1 MHVKLHPTFADT
13 RSGQA
18 AKAITSACVHCGLCL
33 PTCPTYLDS
42 RDERDSPRGR
52 IYLIKNLL
60 ETGEASS
67 QTQLHLDR
75 CLTCRSCETHCP
87 SGMQYGELIDIGR
100 DLMEQAAPRPA
111 APRVLRWLLRFILS
125 RPRLLQLGLAVAQF
139 LRPLLPAGLRRKV
152 PLRQIQKA
160 LPAHQHARKMLIFQ
174 GCVQSAATPNTNDA
188 VYRVLDRLGISL
200 IQAPKAGCC
209 GAVNY
214 HLAAHADGLDN
225 MRRNIDAWWPY
236 IQHHGAEAI
245 ISSASGCGAMLVDYG
260 RLLADD
266 ADYAKKAQRVSQ
278 LSRDIGEI
286 LIDEDISSLP
296 ISAQVGKVAIH
307 SPCTLQHALQQP
319 DLIATLLQRAGFD
332 IAITTEKLLC
342 CGSAGTYSIL
352 QSTISE
358 KLRDKTLQ
366 TLEHDEP
373 AVIATANIGCQ
384 LHLQAAAGIPVVHW
398 IELLDT
404 ESTCS

>member
-1 MHVKLHPTFADT
+1 MHVELHPTFADT
-13 RSGQA
+13 RPAQA
-18 AKAITSACVHCGLCL
+18 AKALTSACVHCGLCL

-87 SGMQYGELIDIGR
+87 SGMQYGALIDIGR
-100 DLMEQAAPRPA
+100 DLMEQAAPRPP
-111 APRVLRWLLRFILS
+111 APRMLRWLLRFILS
-125 RPRLLQLGLAVAQF
+125 RPRLLASGLTVAQF
-139 LRPLLPAGLRRKV
+139 LRPLLPAGLRHKV
-152 PLRQIQKA
+152 PLRQVQKA
-160 LPAHQHARKMLIFQ
+160 LPAQQHVRKMLILH
-174 GCVQSAATPNTNDA
+174 GCVQGAATPNTNDA
-188 VYRVLDRLGISL
+188 ACRVLDRLGISL
-200 IQAPKAGCC
+200 IRAPKAGCC

-236 IQHHGAEAI
+236 IQHGAEAI

-266 ADYAKKAQRVSQ
+266 PLYADKARRVSQ

-286 LIDEDISSLP
+286 LMHEDISRLS
-296 ISAQVGKVAIH
+296 ISTQVGKVAIH

-332 IAITTEKLLC
+332 IANTTEKLLC

-358 KLRDKTLQ
+358 KLRDKTLHA
-366 TLEHDEP
+366 LEHDQP

-384 LHLQAAAGIPVVHW
+384 LHLQAAAGVPVVHW
-398 IELLDT
+398 IELLDP
-404 ESTCS
+404 